1 MAEFRYVLFE
11 EPEKTVFDVKDLS
24 NVSFLNTDITRVRF
38 SYEAGWGE
46 KKVEYDKFWGGR
58 KVKEERFK
66 ILDERLL
73 EDKIKEKDTHSTK
86 DCNLGSIK
94 AVYRGLRE
102 NYEYRMRYDE
112 AGQFFIR
119 EMELKRMYKEI
130 PSSEE
135 DANSFEIK
143 QNNWFKRNLFS
154 LTGSLLFLNVSAAN
168 YKGFP

>member
-1 MAEFRYVLFE
+1 
-11 EPEKTVFDVKDLS
+11 
-24 NVSFLNTDITRVRF
+24 
-38 SYEAGWGE
+38 
-46 KKVEYDKFWGGR
+46 
-58 KVKEERFK
+58 
-66 ILDERLL
+66 LDERLL

-112 AGQFFIR
+112 ADQFFIR